1 VDLNSWGNLLDEKGV
16 KGWLLSDA
24 KARFAPGAP
33 LGLIE
38 WFAEEGV
45 RSPVHVIKGFTAYMT
60 TVDLTEIL
68 SEIKVPT
75 LILAARHDPITPM
88 EIQEIMLNR
97 IPHAE
102 LKVFDGVG
110 HNMKVE
116 IPDLL
121 AAAVL
126 SFVQKLDT
134 SGALQK

>member
-1 VDLNSWGNLLDEKGV
+1 MIVSYCQTGHAEIAGDLHFVVDNKWLSIRGSRAGSPIDSTVYSNVITKGYRVVSPASGCVVNNGTVKKGN
-16 KGWLLSDA
+16 
-24 KARFAPGAP
+24 
-33 LGLIE
+33 
-38 WFAEEGV
+38 
-45 RSPVHVIKGFTAYMT
+45 T
-60 TVDLTEIL
+60 
-68 SEIKVPT
+68 T